1 MADIALDLNVSY
13 MTLSTVDMPRKA
25 AELDA

>member
-1 MADIALDLNVSY
+1 MADIALDLNVY
-13 MTLSTVDMPRKA
+13 DMVSSAADTFRKA